1 MNSMPFVLQS
11 TPLIDWRFFHAK
23 QSGGVFSSSVVRM
36 VPPNPLLP
44 AGLLTKKKLDFSRGL
59 EYYDTDITKIIQ
71 TEGSCRAMLT
81 ERIEKI
87 RQNYVNAKPEIS
99 CERAKIWTESHKRTE
114 GLPVCIRRARA
125 FYDCCVELGVH
136 IFEGEL
142 VVGAIGEFRK
152 CGILTPEFSWIWV
165 DREMDTFDTRPQDPY
180 HITEAQ
186 RSFLRREIFPYWKG
200 KSLEEAFLAR
210 LPEDTKRI
218 GVDTGILDNDSKWRQ
233 AVGEITPDY
242 QDVLFKKGFGG
253 IIREAQAHLDALDS
267 ADPESLEKKDFYT
280 SILWTSRG
288 IIAYANRYADEAER
302 LAGVEAD
309 PVRAAELRV
318 IAQNCRRVPEHPPES
333 FYEAIQF
340 LWFVQIGGIL
350 SENPLSLNP
359 GRFDQY
365 MDPYYEADLKRGA
378 LTEDFAQE
386 LVDALWLKYSE
397 WVWTISSNTADY
409 FAGYN
414 QFQNLTVGG
423 KKRDGKD
430 GTNPVTFLAMK
441 ATEEVKTHQ
450 PGLSVRVQADCPKA
464 FMDAVTHLVSTGTGF
479 PAIHSD
485 SVGYQMLINAGYEP
499 EDARDWNNCGCVV
512 PHYRKTGEWTAA
524 VNMNFGSALEYALNE
539 GKSLMTGE
547 DMGLK
552 EKPAGEF
559 TSYEEVEAAFYRQF
573 DNLCRH
579 SILLTLEAQRLHK
592 EMVPRPFLSSCIE
605 HCMECGKDLSQGGA
619 KYNIGPVI
627 TGIGLAVTANSLA
640 AVKQL
645 VFEDKVCSMETLAKA
660 LQANWEGYEDLQEKA
675 KACPKYGNDQDAVD
689 DIAIALANH
698 FYREI
703 HQYKD
708 LFGSPFLTAFMG
720 ISNYI
725 PMGRVLGATPDGRKH
740 GDPSSE
746 GVSPYVG
753 TDTSTPLA
761 AMRSSAKLNQEIHS
775 GGTLLNLRLSP
786 ELVATKRGQAN
797 LGAMIQTLFS
807 LGAFHVQFNCISS
820 ETLRDAQAHPE
831 NYKDLLV
838 RVAGYST
845 QFVNLSKSMQD
856 AIIARTEHAL

>member
-1 MNSMPFVLQS
+1 M
-11 TPLIDWRFFHAK
+11 
-23 QSGGVFSSSVVRM
+23 
-36 VPPNPLLP
+36 
-44 AGLLTKKKLDFSRGL
+44 
-59 EYYDTDITKIIQ
+59 ITQ
-71 TEGSCRAMLT
+71 
-81 ERIEKI
+81 RIEAI

-99 CERAKIWTESHKRTE
+99 CQRAKIWTDSHRETE
-114 GLPVCIRRARA
+114 GLPVAIRRARA
-125 FYDCCVELGVH
+125 FYDCCDRLEVH

-152 CGILTPEFSWIWV
+152 CGILTPEFSWMWV
-165 DREMDTFDTRPQDPY
+165 DREMDTFATRPQDPY
-180 HITEAQ
+180 LMTDEQ
-186 RSFLRREIFPYWKG
+186 RDFVRREIFPYWKG

-210 LPEDTKRI
+210 LPEDTRRI

-253 IIREAQAHLDALDS
+253 IIREAEEHIAALDPTNP
-267 ADPESLEKKDFYT
+267 DDLEKKEFYQ

-288 IIAYANRYADEAER
+288 IIRYANRYADEAER
-302 LAGVEAD
+302 LAGQESD
-309 PVRAAELRV
+309 PVRAAELRT

-340 LWFVQIGGIL
+340 LWFVQVGGIL

-365 MDPYYEADLKRGA
+365 MDPYYEADLAKGA
-378 LTEDFAQE
+378 VTEDFAQE
-386 LVDALWLKYSE
+386 LIEALWLKYSE

-423 KKRDGKD
+423 KKRDGHD
-430 GTNPVTFLAMK
+430 GTNPVTFMAMK
-441 ATEEVKTHQ
+441 ATEEVRTHQ
-450 PGLSVRVQADCPKA
+450 PGLSVRVQADCPRE
-464 FMDAVTHLVSTGTGF
+464 FLDAVTHLVSTGTGF

-485 SVGYQMLINAGYEP
+485 SVGYQMLLNAGYEP

-512 PHYRKTGEWTAA
+512 PHFRKTGEWTAA
-524 VNMNFGSALEYALNE
+524 VNMNFGSALEYALNQ
-539 GKSLMTGE
+539 GASLMTGE
-547 DMGLK
+547 QMGLT
-552 EKPAGEF
+552 EKPAAQFGTF
-559 TSYEEVEAAFYRQF
+559 EEVMAAFYRQF

-579 SILLTLEAQRLHK
+579 SIILTVEAQRLHK

-605 HCMECGKDLSQGGA
+605 HCMESGKDLSQGGA

-640 AVKQL
+640 AVKKL
-645 VFEDKVCSMETLAKA
+645 VFEDKVCTMETLVNA
-660 LQANWEGYEDLQEKA
+660 LRANWEGYEDLRQQA
-675 KACPKYGNDQDAVD
+675 KDCPKYGNDQDEVD
-689 DIAIALANH
+689 DLAVEIANH

-708 LFGSPFLTAFMG
+708 IFGSPFLTAFMG

-740 GDPSSE
+740 GEPSSE
-746 GVSPYVG
+746 GVSPFVG

-761 AMRSSAKLNQEIHS
+761 AMRSAAKLNQEVHS
-775 GGTLLNLRLSP
+775 GGTLLNLRLNP

-797 LGAMIQTLFS
+797 LGAMVQTLFS

-856 AIIARTEHAL
+856 AIIARTEHSY

>member
-1 MNSMPFVLQS
+1 
-11 TPLIDWRFFHAK
+11 
-23 QSGGVFSSSVVRM
+23 M
-36 VPPNPLLP
+36 V
-44 AGLLTKKKLDFSRGL
+44 
-59 EYYDTDITKIIQ
+59 
-71 TEGSCRAMLT
+71 T

-87 RQNYVNAKPEIS
+87 RQNYVNAKPQIS
-99 CERAKIWTESHKRTE
+99 CERARIWTESHKRTE

-125 FYDCCVELGVH
+125 FYDCCTQLGVH

-152 CGILTPEFSWIWV
+152 CGILTPEFSWQWV

-180 HITEAQ
+180 LMTDAQ
-186 RSFLRREIFPYWKG
+186 RDFARRELFPYWKG

-210 LPEDTKRI
+210 LPEDTRHI
-218 GVDTGILDNDSKWRQ
+218 GVDTGVLDSDSKWRQ

-253 IIREAQAHLDALDS
+253 ILQEAQAHIAALDS
-267 ADPESLEKKDFYT
+267 TDPEALAKKDFYT
-280 SILWTSRG
+280 SIVWTSRG
-288 IIAYANRYADEAER
+288 IIAYANRYADRAQQMAET
-302 LAGVEAD
+302 EAD
-309 PVRAAELRV
+309 PVRAEELRV

-340 LWFVQIGGIL
+340 LWFVQVGGIL

-365 MDPYYEADLKRGA
+365 MDPYYEADRKKGVLSEA
-378 LTEDFAQE
+378 FAQE

-397 WVWTISSNTADY
+397 WVWTISANTADY

-430 GTNPVTFLAMK
+430 GTNPVTFLALK
-441 ATEEVKTHQ
+441 ATEELKTHQ
-450 PGLSVRVQADCPKA
+450 PGLSVRVQADCPPA
-464 FMDAVTHLVSTGTGF
+464 FLEAVTHLVSTGTGF

-485 SVGYQMLINAGYEP
+485 SVGYQMLLNAGYEP
-499 EDARDWNNCGCVV
+499 EDAKDWNNCGCVV
-512 PHYRKTGEWTAA
+512 PHFRKTGEWTAA

-547 DMGLK
+547 KMGLD
-552 EKPAGEF
+552 EQPAGEF

-573 DNLCRH
+573 DSLCRH
-579 SILLTLEAQRLHK
+579 AIILTLEAQRLHQ

-605 HCMECGKDLSQGGA
+605 HCMASGKDLSQGGA

-640 AVKQL
+640 AVKKL
-645 VFEDKVCSMETLAKA
+645 VFADRVCDMATLVQA
-660 LQANWEGYEDLQEKA
+660 LRANWVGYEDLQAKA
-675 KACPKYGNDQDAVD
+675 KACPKYGNDLDEVD

-708 LFGSPFLTAFMG
+708 IFGSPFLTAFMG

-740 GDPSSE
+740 GEPSSE

-761 AMRSSAKLNQEIHS
+761 AMRSSAKLNQELHS
-775 GGTLLNLRLSP
+775 GGTLLNLRLNP

-820 ETLRDAQAHPE
+820 QTLRNAQAHPE

-845 QFVNLSKSMQD
+845 QFVNLSRSMQD